1 MTSLKHS
8 LLVAALAASLP
19 SLAQAQP
26 PKAGP
31 FSPPTSWSA
40 YFSGGPHKSG
50 SRVTLPD
57 GRIGVVV
64 GDFHS
69 IPNGSASSDNP
80 GTFRYAVMVPGVSG
94 DDCRFGLSVVMIE
107 SSKGGRD
114 TIVGSG
120 RDADPLAEQ
129 LQRRIE
135 TTRARVLA
143 STARGREIQAEAD
156 KQLAKWNKRSD
167 ASVKKFSTRE
177 GYQSL
182 VIDMALNGAAGKL
195 KGGLKNTGDLDRIFK
210 ETLIDAVK
218 NKASSDLPYSLPPFN
233 GDQAASVELTK
244 GNIKLMIE
252 ARMKN
257 VKPDSRAEIMTNL
270 LVQFAGTAIASED
283 GDLAEAAMDALG
295 DVAVDLAVSRY
306 PIVGPMAKEAV
317 ELAKQFNGYLDAM
330 NTLDHADANFTAAL
344 NAWNESYGARQ
355 ALELMQSN
363 RGRLLQEASDLLYKE
378 DPKLEPWLVSRLTD
392 RLEKQRAMFAK
403 ILADMPPKAGPPA
416 PGAPVKLG
424 EDDGFTDIGIQW
436 QVPMMIEGAGREDA
450 LVAVDRLNVRNRR
463 GRSFDATPEVD
474 AADPLRGLRTF
485 LSGKGGG
492 LGGLGGFPSGR
503 NALAPDVFMPPPAPT
518 MSEKEALERDC
529 RLKKMAEAEREVP
542 RIGPQVAS
550 NLKLTRTLR
559 IIGSLNG
566 DSPTGG
572 LEIYRADESR
582 PLYVIPAK
590 NFKGRY
596 GVER

>member
-1 MTSLKHS
+1 MTSLKHPM
-8 LLVAALAASLP
+8 LVAALAASLP
-19 SLAQAQP
+19 SFAQAQP
-26 PKAGP
+26 AKAGP
-31 FSPPTSWSA
+31 FSPPSSWSA

-50 SRVTLPD
+50 DRVTLPD
-57 GRIGVVV
+57 GRAGVVV

-69 IPNGSASSDNP
+69 IPNGTVSSDNP

-94 DDCRFGLSVVMIE
+94 DDCTFGLSIVMIE
-107 SSKGGRD
+107 SGKGRRD
-114 TIVGSG
+114 TVVGAS
-120 RDADPLAEQ
+120 RDADRLAEHF
-129 LQRRIE
+129 QRQIE

-156 KQLAKWNKRSD
+156 KQLAKWNKRND
-167 ASVKKFSTRE
+167 ASVKKFTTKE

-218 NKASSDLPYSLPPFN
+218 NKASSDLPYSMPPFN
-233 GDQAASVELTK
+233 GDQAATVELTK

-257 VKPDSRAEIMTNL
+257 VRPDSRAEIMTNL

-306 PIVGPMAKEAV
+306 PIAGPMAKEAV
-317 ELAKQFNGYLDAM
+317 ELAKQLNGYLSAM

-363 RGRLLQEASDLLYKE
+363 RGKLLQEASDLLYKE
-378 DPKLEPWLVSRLTD
+378 DPKLEPWLVGRVTD
-392 RLEKQRAMFAK
+392 RLEKQRAAFAK
-403 ILADMPPKAGPPA
+403 IVVDPSKAGPQRPS
-416 PGAPVKLG
+416 PVFKPFD
-424 EDDGFTDIGIQW
+424 EDSLTDIGLQW
-436 QVPMMIEGAGREDA
+436 QLPMLIADAGREDA
-450 LVAVDRLNVRNRR
+450 LVATDRLNVTGRR
-463 GRSFDATPEVD
+463 GRSFDVTPGID
-474 AADPLRGLRTF
+474 PKDPLAGLRN
-485 LSGKGGG
+485 LLNGKGGAEF
-492 LGGLGGFPSGR
+492 GGLPMGR
-503 NALAPDVFMPPPAPT
+503 NALAHDIFMPPPVPT
-518 MSEKEALERDC
+518 MSEREALERDC
-529 RLKKMAEAEREVP
+529 RLKKMADAESEVP
-542 RIGPQVAS
+542 RIGPQVAT
-550 NLKLTRTLR
+550 KLQLGRTLK
-559 IIGSLNG
+559 ILGSLNG
-566 DSPTGG
+566 DAPGGG
-572 LEIYRADESR
+572 LEIYRTDESR